1 MDWDDTA
8 FAAVNNAVPANLF
21 RAWNYGL
28 AGFDRTNIIKA
39 NWLWD
44 VPKWNVGFVPARAV
58 VNGWHLLGIYTYSSG
73 APTLVGFSQT
83 TPTNISG
90 SPSVGSRI
98 QVNGNPNQV
107 GSGYTSLQ
115 AFNPTVFS
123 VPAVG
128 TLGDPSKTLFRGPG
142 LNDWDIS
149 LFKDFSIHE
158 RLRLQ
163 LRSEFYNAFN
173 HTQYSAVNASA
184 QFNPA
189 GAQTNAQ
196 FGQYT
201 AAQNPRIIQLA
212 VRLQF

>member
-1 MDWDDTA
+1 M
-8 FAAVNNAVPANLF
+8 
-21 RAWNYGL
+21 
-28 AGFDRTNIIKA
+28 
-39 NWLWD
+39 
-44 VPKWNVGFVPARAV
+44 
-58 VNGWHLLGIYTYSSG
+58 NGWHVLGIYTFSSG
-73 APTLVGFSQT
+73 APTLVGFTQT

-90 SPSVGSRI
+90 SPSVAARI
-98 QVNGNPNQV
+98 QVNGDPNQV
-107 GSGYTSLQ
+107 GSGFNSLQ

-142 LNDWDIS
+142 LNNWDVS
-149 LFKDFSIHE
+149 LFKDFAIHD
-158 RLRLQ
+158 RLRMQ
-163 LRSEFYNAFN
+163 LRSEFYNFFN
-173 HTQYSAVNASA
+173 HTQYSTVNTTA

-189 GAQTNAQ
+189 GAQVNAQ